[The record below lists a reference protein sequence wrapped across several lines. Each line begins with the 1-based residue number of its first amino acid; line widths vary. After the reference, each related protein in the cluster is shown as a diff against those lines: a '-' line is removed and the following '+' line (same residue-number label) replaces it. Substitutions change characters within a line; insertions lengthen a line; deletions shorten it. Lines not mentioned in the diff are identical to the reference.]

1 MKQYKADVSTRFG
14 NPDEEVKNALHKL
27 SELADF
33 QPSEN
38 RTAEIEAAAA
48 GAGIQVLSISAQSAG
63 HARILALK
71 QHPESYVWCSENPS
85 RDTSIW
91 SLVASVCPI
100 ASNIDLEF
108 RDEESRNGN

>member
-1 MKQYKADVSTRFG
+1 MKQYKAVVFTRFR
-14 NPDEEVKNALHKL
+14 NPDEEVKNALSKL
-27 SELADF
+27 SELADI
-33 QPSEN
+33 QPDES

-48 GAGIQVLSISAQSAG
+48 VAGILVLAVSAQTAG